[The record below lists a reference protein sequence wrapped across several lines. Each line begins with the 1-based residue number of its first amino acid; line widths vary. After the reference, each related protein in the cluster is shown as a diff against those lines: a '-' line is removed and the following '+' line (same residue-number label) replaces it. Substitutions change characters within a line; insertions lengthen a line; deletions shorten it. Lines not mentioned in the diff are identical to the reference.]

1 MIANTIMYATITFN
15 NNKVMCIILESY
27 RVATIVEHQ
36 KSILY
41 NHDVMLVHC

>member
-1 MIANTIMYATITFN
+1 MIGNTIIYETITFN
-15 NNKVMCIILESY
+15 YNKVMCIIPESY
-27 RVATIVEHQ
+27 RVAIIVKHQ